1 MENGTRKAL
10 SPNGNLLNDVIN
22 KSSLHVLN
30 FDEKCS
36 GKWTRVQEKNGTL
49 EKSIIDYAIVSGKM
63 AELSTEILIDEEKLI
78 APFWI
83 RKSNKNGSVHQ
94 YSDHNAILVKAE
106 IPNERHETTKDKNV
120 LPKGWKISD
129 DGIEQFAKM
138 TETLDEKAVEGKEEL
153 ETKDLLN
160 GIMDNFPTKNR

>member
-1 MENGTRKAL
+1 MKT
-10 SPNGNLLNDVIN
+10 
-22 KSSLHVLN
+22 
-30 FDEKCS
+30 
-36 GKWTRVQEKNGTL
+36 
-49 EKSIIDYAIVSGKM
+49 
-63 AELSTEILIDEEKLI
+63 
-78 APFWI
+78 
-83 RKSNKNGSVHQ
+83 
-94 YSDHNAILVKAE
+94 E

-120 LPKGWKISD
+120 LHKGWKISD